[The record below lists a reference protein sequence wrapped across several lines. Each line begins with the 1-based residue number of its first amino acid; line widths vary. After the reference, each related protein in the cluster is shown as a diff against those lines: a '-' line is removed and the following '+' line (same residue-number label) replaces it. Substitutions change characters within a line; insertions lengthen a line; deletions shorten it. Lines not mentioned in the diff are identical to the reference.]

1 MEWSKGVAFVKGIN
15 FYANNRITQARMLYL
30 CRSIENDDLKI
41 LRVVRTDNII
51 FKKRNMHYATVNKK
65 LEKVLSEHFQKQIQ
79 VTSRS
84 MRTIRALKDGNED

>member
-15 FYANNRITQARMLYL
+15 FYKNNRIRKEQMFKL
-30 CRSIENDDLKI
+30 CRSIESDDLKI
-41 LRVVRTDNII
+41 LGIVKTDNII
-51 FKKRNMHYATVNKK
+51 FKKRNMLHYATVSKK

-84 MRTIRALKDGNED
+84 MRTLRSIEG